1 MISDGELKI
10 DKRHLI
16 ITSDSATKAYDGTD
30 LTAKNL
36 TVTVPTG
43 SDYAGFVAG
52 EGITPTSSRVS
63 QSTRN

>member
-1 MISDGELKI
+1 M
-10 DKRHLI
+10 
-16 ITSDSATKAYDGTD
+16 D

-52 EGITPTSSRVS
+52 EGITPTYLESLS
-63 QSTRN
+63 QPGTKPNTFTYDAKNGTNLNNYDYN